1 MNRRSDLNSSGSNK
15 ICEVYMYVINCMGGS
30 LIVGKKIGGWGQKPK
45 EPFIAKW
52 ADLHQYILTNV

>member
-1 MNRRSDLNSSGSNK
+1 
-15 ICEVYMYVINCMGGS
+15 MGGS